1 MSRKFPWETRAAAVR
16 GVIAGRS
23 AVELASML
31 GVSRSIVKLWA
42 KLADVELMIGRVGG
56 AWPVAMDAVIDA
68 NDDRGY
74 RRLTLADRSLI
85 QAGLAMSPPL
95 ALRVIAREL
104 GVSASTISREIRAHQ
119 VQHWGTRHYDAGIAH
134 YRALVARPRSRPGK
148 LEHPPL
154 RDAVVSR
161 LNDKYSPQ
169 QVAGELNL
177 LFPDDPEMH
186 VSHETIYQAL
196 YVQGKGA
203 LRHEL
208 TVEKALRS
216 GRTTRVPQSKLPRR
230 SNRPWLEGA
239 RLTDRPAEV
248 TDRAVP
254 GHWEGDLVVGPG
266 NSGIVTLVER
276 QHRFT
281 LLGRLPGQRDSK
293 TVTEVLAGMIAELP
307 ATLTRTIT
315 WDQGTEMAEHA
326 SFTVATDCKVFF
338 CDPHSPWQRG
348 TNENTNGLIRD
359 FYPKGTNFN
368 NVTDEDLAETQRL
381 LNIRPRRVLNYR
393 KPADM
398 MNQLITGVALTT

>member
-1 MSRKFPWETRAAAVR
+1 MTRKIPWETRAGVVR
-16 GVIAGRS
+16 GLIGGRS
-23 AVELASML
+23 AVEVASML
-31 GVSRSIVKLWA
+31 GVSMSAAKVWA
-42 KLADVELMIGRVGG
+42 RLAGVELMAGRVGG
-56 AWPVAMDAVIDA
+56 AAPMPMDAVIA
-68 NDDRGY
+68 SKGGRGY

-95 ALRVIAREL
+95 SVRAIAREL
-104 GVSASTISREIRAHQ
+104 SVSASTVSREIRAHQ
-119 VQHWGTRHYDAGIAH
+119 VQHWRSRHYDARIAH
-134 YRALVARPRSRPGK
+134 YRALAARPRSRPGK
-148 LEHPPL
+148 LEHRPL

-169 QVAGELNL
+169 QVAGELKL
-177 LFPDDPEMH
+177 LFPDDPEMR
-186 VSHETIYQAL
+186 VSTETIYQAL
-196 YVQGKGA
+196 YLQGKGA

-216 GRTTRVPQSKLPRR
+216 GRTTRLPQSKLPRR
-230 SNRPWLEGA
+230 SNRPWLDGA
-239 RLTDRPAEV
+239 RLSDRPAEV
-248 TDRAVP
+248 VDRAVP

-276 QHRFT
+276 THRFT

-293 TVTEVLAGMIAELP
+293 TVIDVLASMIAQLP

-315 WDQGTEMAEHA
+315 WDQGAEMAEHA
-326 SFTVATDCKVFF
+326 AFTIASDCKVFF

-368 NVTDEDLAETQRL
+368 TITDEQLTETQRL
-381 LNIRPRRVLNYR
+381 LNIRPRRILGYR

-398 MNQLITGVALTT
+398 MNELINGVALTT